1 MMLELCLGV
10 ADNTSLASVGML
22 VSLPCEG
29 IKVEGRDER
38 DRDAACSVRF
48 AEVGLAIAGDAVSVI
63 EAGEGL
69 GSAVLKCDCW
79 YTLDER
85 FTLVR

>member
-48 AEVGLAIAGDAVSVI
+48 EEVGLAIAGDAVSVT
-63 EAGEGL
+63 EAGDGL